1 MLATLSS
8 GADAR
13 KKSGKSG
20 RREEGLGFDTKS
32 HLVSKLSRL
41 PKGIK
46 DRLKTL
52 GLPLSCKRHATTV
65 RAYAPTMT
73 KADVV
78 IDTFYEDLEPL
89 ISATPWTDKLILL
102 GDFNARV
109 GTDHQTWE
117 GVIGTEGNCNS
128 NDLLL

>member
-13 KKSGKSG
+13 KKSG
-20 RREEGLGFDTKS
+20 RREEGLGFATKS

-65 RAYAPTMT
+65 SAYAPTMT

-89 ISATPWTDKLILL
+89 ISATPRTNSTSL
-102 GDFNARV
+102 